1 MNNNLNYWV
10 APDLKIKKDIET
22 VLKELCIDLEIEL
35 GKLKSKSRLREI
47 ADKRHIALYVLYKN
61 LGLTTLRSGKL
72 LNRDHASVIHAVRK
86 VENLSLCG
94 GGFDKYKMVTI
105 TDERQIKNKY

>member
-1 MNNNLNYWV
+1 MNYWI
-10 APDLKIKKDIET
+10 APDLNVRKDIET

-35 GKLKSKSRLREI
+35 VKLKSKSRLREI

-61 LGLTTLRSGKL
+61 LGLTTIRSGEI
-72 LNRDHASVIHAVRK
+72 LNRDHSTVIHAIRK

-94 GGFDKYKMVTI
+94 GGFDKYKIVTI
-105 TDERQIKNKY
+105 TDEQQIKNN